1 MALSALAIAA
11 IIAASAGA
19 TGASWN
25 AIGSNTHGKE
35 YKGIARGSNRK
46 FNKYLEGEGSDYAE
60 MWSSLPED
68 LRQQLVNEYTYENN
82 NVANLWGAFG
92 GDREVLDYER
102 MLQELAD
109 ASSEGGMFDEYEA
122 LTNSK
127 PVYEDYFNDALDT
140 IKEQNRVEY
149 DELDKLLDEQTKL
162 RDTDLANISKSY
174 GDARSSLLSNQYR
187 QNSQTMDALQSGM
200 DRSRR
205 NALEAG
211 ASAGVRIAGN
221 VNTLLSSQNKQAAT
235 SMETANQLSQMMINQ
250 RNAESSVNRAY
261 NDYLINDN
269 AQRRDLRMSTEDR
282 AHNYASGR
290 YNVAKDSYDSN
301 VSDFDSKYAMN
312 SMYDYKSRHADTK
325 NSGSTATT
333 LR

>member
-25 AIGSNTHGKE
+25 AIGSNTHGKD
-35 YKGIARGSNRK
+35 YKGIARSSNKK
-46 FNKYLEGEGSDYAE
+46 FDKYLEGEGSEYSE
-60 MWSSLPED
+60 MWNSLPED
-68 LRQQLVNEYTYENN
+68 LRQQLVNDYTYEKN

-109 ASSEGGMFDEYEA
+109 ASSKGGMFDEYES
-122 LTNSK
+122 LVNSK
-127 PVYEDYFNDALDT
+127 PVYEDYFNDALDVVNQ
-140 IKEQNRVEY
+140 QNQAEY
-149 DELDKLLDEQTKL
+149 DELDKLLDEQTKQ
-162 RDTDLANISKSY
+162 RDTDLANISESY
-174 GDARSSLLSNQYR
+174 GGARRSLLSNQYR
-187 QNSQTMDALQSGM
+187 QNSQTMDTLQSGM
-200 DRSRR
+200 DRTRR

-211 ASAGVRIAGN
+211 ASAGIRIAGN
-221 VNTLLSSQNKQAAT
+221 VNTLLSAQNKQAAT
-235 SMETANQLSQMMINQ
+235 SMDTANQLSQMMINQ

-261 NDYLINDN
+261 NDYLTNDN

-290 YNVAKDSYDSN
+290 YNVAQDSYDAK
-301 VSDFDSKYAMN
+301 VSDFDSKYSMSN
-312 SMYDYKSRHADTK
+312 MYDYKSRYANTK
-325 NSGSTATT
+325 NSSGTT
-333 LR
+333 T